1 MHPPMSAK
9 CQKRTSA
16 LQRRVCTGVVIF
28 LTFLKGL
35 RQQPPQSRQR
45 PQAPKLAPL
54 KLYQGPS
61 QSFAFRPIRSP
72 RRREQVM
79 KVAQRSRGRQ
89 IDNELEFVHLRY
101 RQISRLL
108 ALNSRASESVINSRR
123 FIASPEAQ
131 DGAIVTVQMGPVK
144 GRPDVRFGS
153 KADMCSGKACPPYSR
168 KQTCAVQL
176 GMSALCQ

>member
-1 MHPPMSAK
+1 
-9 CQKRTSA
+9 
-16 LQRRVCTGVVIF
+16 
-28 LTFLKGL
+28 
-35 RQQPPQSRQR
+35 
-45 PQAPKLAPL
+45 
-54 KLYQGPS
+54 
-61 QSFAFRPIRSP
+61 
-72 RRREQVM
+72 M

-108 ALNSRASESVINSRR
+108 ALNSRASESVMNSRR

-153 KADMCSGKACPPYSR
+153 KADMCSAKKHVRLTPR